1 MYSSKPTIVYGFH
14 GIDKTSALKIL
25 TQKDNFRH
33 SDNNYD
39 WLGRGVYFWENNLER
54 AKQYAIQDSKRCNS
68 TVKDPFVLGAVL
80 ELGNCLDLLDQK
92 YNDFLKVAYLQ
103 LEQDLNAVGIELPKN
118 RNFNSTDFDFKARE
132 LDCAVIRY
140 ACALAEDAGEPFD
153 SIRAAFIE
161 GNALYEGAK
170 FYSENHIQLAI
181 INPNCIKGIFL
192 PREKQN

>member
-33 SDNNYD
+33 SDNKYD

-103 LEQDLNAVGIELPKN
+103 LEQDLNAEGIELPKN
-118 RNFNSTDFDFKARE
+118 RNFSSLTSTSK
-132 LDCAVIRY
+132 LGSSTV
-140 ACALAEDAGEPFD
+140 L
-153 SIRAAFIE
+153 
-161 GNALYEGAK
+161 L
-170 FYSENHIQLAI
+170 
-181 INPNCIKGIFL
+181 
-192 PREKQN
+192 